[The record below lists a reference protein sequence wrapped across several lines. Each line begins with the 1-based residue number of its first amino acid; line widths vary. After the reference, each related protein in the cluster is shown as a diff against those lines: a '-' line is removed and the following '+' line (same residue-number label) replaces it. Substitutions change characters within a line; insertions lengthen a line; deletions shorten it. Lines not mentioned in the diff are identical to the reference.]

1 MCIMDCKKDCLKYCC
16 VCDKICEKVKGFSMK
31 KLMKKISF
39 AMVGIMASVPAMAAV
54 NYNNVLCKLATE
66 FNGIF
71 SMLRLLAFIGA
82 GMSIAGWAWGYI
94 KAGKV
99 DIQKEVSEK
108 GVGSTR
114 TPPAGLTVV
123 ALLENT
129 ELPVV

>member
-1 MCIMDCKKDCLKYCC
+1 
-16 VCDKICEKVKGFSMK
+16 MK

-108 GVGSTR
+108 GVGLLVGFVLLFSIGTVLSVFMSM
-114 TPPAGLTVV
+114 AGQGGSLGCVQQFF
-123 ALLENT
+123 E
-129 ELPVV
+129 

>member
-1 MCIMDCKKDCLKYCC
+1 
-16 VCDKICEKVKGFSMK
+16 MK

-71 SMLRLLAFIGA
+71 NLLRTLAFIGA

-94 KAGKV
+94 KAGKID
-99 DIQKEVSEK
+99 DIQKEVTSK
-108 GVGSTR
+108 G
-114 TPPAGLTVV
+114 V
-123 ALLENT
+123 ALLVGFVLLFSIGTVLSVFMSMAGQGGSLGCVQQFFE
-129 ELPVV
+129 